1 MRERLLLVFVWVST
15 AVGVVRLFGDAGLRD
30 SGLRAAAATTVF
42 AGSLLLVARI
52 RRRRRLRVW
61 NVSGEPVFPPGPR
74 RVLLAETG
82 LSVRR

>member
-1 MRERLLLVFVWVST
+1 MKARLFLVLVWVST
-15 AVGVVRLFGDAGLRD
+15 VVGAVRLFGDVGTRAG
-30 SGLRAAAATTVF
+30 
-42 AGSLLLVARI
+42 AGTSVLGGALLLVVRF

-82 LSVRR
+82 LSRPK

>member
-1 MRERLLLVFVWVST
+1 MTARLLLVFVWVST
-15 AVGVVRLFGDAGLRD
+15 AVGTVRLFGDV
-30 SGLRAAAATTVF
+30 GLRAAVATS
-42 AGSLLLVARI
+42 AIACSLLLVARI

-82 LSVRR
+82 LHRPR

>member
-1 MRERLLLVFVWVST
+1 MKARLLVMLVWVST
-15 AVGVVRLFGDAGLRD
+15 TVGAVRLFGDVGRRGAF
-30 SGLRAAAATTVF
+30 AATVV
-42 AGSLLLVARI
+42 ACSLFVVARF

-82 LSVRR
+82 LSARR